1 MSTTVIGA
9 HPPFNLSVEDVQSVK
24 QWLQSVEDTLNDHLI
39 DLGPQDSRKLLKLGP
54 KAIDAVS
61 KTYSYTQN
69 NPQFQPTFVDMPAYA
84 LNLDAIGTLR
94 DLIQPVAR
102 LHDLMKDTLLL
113 TGSNAYT
120 AALACYRSFKAA
132 ELANAPGAG
141 VIVKDLAASFP
152 RRSPKSAA
160 PGKTATPTA

>member
-1 MSTTVIGA
+1 MNTIVTGD
-9 HPPFNLSVEDVQSVK
+9 HPPFNLSAEDVQSVK
-24 QWLQSVEDTLNDHLI
+24 QSLQSIEDTLSDHLV

-69 NPQFQPTFVDMPAYA
+69 NPQFQPTFVDMPTYA
-84 LNLDAIGTLR
+84 LNLDAIATLR

-113 TGSNAYT
+113 SGSNAYT

-132 ELANAPGAG
+132 ELAKAPGAG

-152 RRSPKSAA
+152 RRSPKPATA
-160 PGKTATPTA
+160 GKTATPAA